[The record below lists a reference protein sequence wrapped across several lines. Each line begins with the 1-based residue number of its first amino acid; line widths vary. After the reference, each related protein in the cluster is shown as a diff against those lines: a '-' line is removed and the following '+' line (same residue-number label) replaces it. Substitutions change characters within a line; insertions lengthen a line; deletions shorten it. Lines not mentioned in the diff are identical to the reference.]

1 MDTRPDIDIVRSNPS
16 ASAPPKRGSLSS
28 QLLLLTVLFVM
39 LAEVLI
45 FVPSLAFF
53 RLNWLIDRL
62 NLAQVAALVAEAAP
76 DGDLPELLRQELLS
90 STKVRMVALKRS
102 NQRRLILSEP
112 IETPVSMTF
121 DLRGDGRTTSIRR
134 SPGHIYA
141 LIRDALVVF
150 VADERSHIRV
160 VGEPGMGAGELIEI
174 VMPLRPLKQA
184 MVQHALNV
192 LVLSVMISLL
202 TAVAVYMALNRLLV
216 VPMQRL
222 TQAMVNFS
230 ARPEDA
236 SRIVVPSRRNDE
248 IGLAEAELAH
258 MQSELHSMLA
268 QKNRLAALGL
278 AVSKINHDL
287 RNLLANALLLSD
299 RLTSLPDPQVQ
310 RFAPKLIASLDRAIK
325 FCNESLQF
333 GRAAEP
339 APRRERVKLYALLKE
354 VGEGL
359 GLPRSEV
366 EYRIEIVENL
376 TIDADRDQ
384 LYRVLSNL
392 VRNSLDAMST
402 PTPNNHP
409 AHTIAVEAYRAAGS
423 VEIHLRD
430 DGPGLPAK
438 ARATLFQPF
447 QGSTRRGGT
456 GLGLAIASEIVAAHG
471 GEITLVDD
479 AADSAV
485 THAGAHFRI
494 ILPDRTN
501 EPAKTKY

>member
-1 MDTRPDIDIVRSNPS
+1 
-16 ASAPPKRGSLSS
+16 LSS
-28 QLLLLTVLFVM
+28 KLLLLTVLFVM

-76 DGDLPELLRQELLS
+76 DGDLPELLRKELLS

-134 SPGHIYA
+134 SPGHIYS

-150 VADERSHIRV
+150 VADEKSHIRV
-160 VGEPGMGAGELIEI
+160 IGEPGMGAGELIEI
-174 VMPLRPLKQA
+174 VIPLRPLKQA
-184 MVQHALNV
+184 MLHHALNV

-222 TQAMVNFS
+222 TEAMVNFS
-230 ARPEDA
+230 TRPEDA
-236 SRIVVPSRRNDE
+236 SRIVVPSKRNDE

-268 QKNRLAALGL
+268 QKSRLAALGL

-287 RNLLANALLLSD
+287 RNLLANAQLLSD

-339 APRRERVKLYALLKE
+339 APRRERVNVSALLKE

-359 GLPRSEV
+359 GLPRTDIDYRVEV
-366 EYRIEIVENL
+366 AENL
-376 TIDADRDQ
+376 HIDADRDQ
-384 LYRVLSNL
+384 LYRVMSNL
-392 VRNSLDAMST
+392 VRNSLEAMSS
-402 PTPNNHP
+402 PGNQPSVS
-409 AHTIAVEAYRAAGS
+409 HTIAIKANRTSPGG

-430 DGPGLPAK
+430 DGPGVP
-438 ARATLFQPF
+438 ARARASLFQPF

-471 GEITLVDD
+471 GEVTLVDD
-479 AADSAV
+479 SADNAIHH
-485 THAGAHFRI
+485 TGAHFRI
-494 ILPDRTN
+494 FIPDRTN
-501 EPAKTKY
+501 EPTKAKD